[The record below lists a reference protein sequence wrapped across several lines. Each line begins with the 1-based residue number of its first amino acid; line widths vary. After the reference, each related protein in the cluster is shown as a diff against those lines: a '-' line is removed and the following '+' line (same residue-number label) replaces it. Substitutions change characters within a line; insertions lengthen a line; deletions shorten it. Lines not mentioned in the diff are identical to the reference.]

1 MKTVALI
8 IVLQFIVTLI
18 TGCSEFPIAAKMEQ
32 MRGEQLSCGPANSEM
47 CVGWKVGEF

>member
-8 IVLQFIVTLI
+8 IVLQFIVTLLA
-18 TGCSEFPIAAKMEQ
+18 GCTQFETQLEQ

>member
-8 IVLQFIVTLI
+8 IVLQFIVTLL
-18 TGCSEFPIAAKMEQ
+18 TGCSGFPITAKMEQ
-32 MRGEQLSCGPANSEM
+32 MRSEQLSCGPADSEM